1 MDDYSPSTR
10 VFGPLLRAFPQAY
23 LRSLRHP
30 EWIPHGVQDVRE
42 ILDGKVTPDLD
53 GYNGR
58 TPIVLVHG
66 TWMNSFNSFAMLGP
80 FLARNHPVFSL
91 DYGSDPAALVSR
103 LRSVKATTDLSDALA
118 EVTDLLNRF
127 RAQLSLPRVDLIGHS
142 QGGLHC
148 RSYANASIDSL
159 YDDALNHGLNEE
171 DAEQFASDNSPVRA
185 VISLAGNHRGTTA
198 WGMRRRL
205 SALER
210 CGLPMHKLVDR
221 LVGRACIQQLLD
233 SDYIATLNRAAR
245 GITRRGPRYLNIGTP
260 FDTVVRPWTGAFL
273 PEQEGHH
280 ITNVNNAT
288 GGGDWSDHLALLY
301 SPNTLELIHEFL
313 DELDRAE
320 EGGAEDSST
329 NKQTP
334 RHVRQRVL
342 PMYGALPTRLGRRRG
357 RRLGRRL
364 GRRGRI

>member
-42 ILDGKVTPDLD
+42 ILDGKITPDLD
-53 GYNGR
+53 RYNGR
-58 TPIVLVHG
+58 IPIVLVHG

-80 FLARNHPVFSL
+80 FLARNRPVFSL

-118 EVTDLLNRF
+118 EVTDLLDRF
-127 RAQLSLPRVDLIGHS
+127 RAQLSLPRIDLIGHS

-171 DAEQFASDNSPVRA
+171 EAEQYASDNSPVRA

-245 GITRRGPRYLNIGTP
+245 GITRRGPHYLNIGTP

-301 SPNTLELIHEFL
+301 SPNTLERIHEFL
-313 DELDRAE
+313 EELD
-320 EGGAEDSST
+320 GAEAGDV
-329 NKQTP
+329 P
-334 RHVRQRVL
+334 HHPRQRVL
-342 PMYGALPTRLGRRRG
+342 PMYGALPTGLGRRSLG
-357 RRLGRRL
+357 RWGLGRRD
-364 GRRGRI
+364 RI

>member
-53 GYNGR
+53 RYNGR
-58 TPIVLVHG
+58 IPIVLVHG

-80 FLARNHPVFSL
+80 FLARNRPVFSL

-118 EVTDLLNRF
+118 EVTDLLDRF
-127 RAQLSLPRVDLIGHS
+127 RAQLSLPRIDLIGHS

-171 DAEQFASDNSPVRA
+171 EAEQYASDNSPVRA

-245 GITRRGPRYLNIGTP
+245 GITRRGPHYLNIGTP

-301 SPNTLELIHEFL
+301 SPNTLERIHEFL
-313 DELDRAE
+313 EELD
-320 EGGAEDSST
+320 GAEAG
-329 NKQTP
+329 NVP
-334 RHVRQRVL
+334 HHPRQRVL
-342 PMYGALPTRLGRRRG
+342 PMYGALPRGLGRRRLGRRRS
-357 RRLGRRL
+357 